1 MPKLRFFRVLLHV
14 FSGVF
19 TCGLVFPF
27 IGAEKRSAFVKHWS
41 FGLLRICKVRV
52 QFIDRSGGQ
61 IADHAMIVA
70 NHVSWLDIFVINS
83 WQACHFVAKSDIR
96 SWPIAGWLS
105 ARAGTIFLARGKQR
119 EVRRVYEG
127 LVHQLQENKRIAFF
141 PEGTTGA
148 QGEVLAFHANLFE
161 AAIEAQVPI
170 LPFAIRYVDQDGRLH
185 EAVDFVG
192 EMSFGESMKLI
203 LRAGEITAELIQ
215 LPHIPTEGAHRREV
229 AIAARQQVADGLG
242 VCAIKTAPDAPRS
255 ELAPPAC
262 LPSVQR

>member
-1 MPKLRFFRVLLHV
+1 MPKLRFCRVLLHV

-19 TCGLVFPF
+19 TCGVIFPF
-27 IGAEKRSAFVKHWS
+27 IGAQKRSAFVKHWS
-41 FGLLRICKVRV
+41 SDFLRLCKVRV
-52 QFIDRSGGQ
+52 QLIDRSGGQ
-61 IADHAMIVA
+61 IADHALIVA

-105 ARAGTIFLARGKQR
+105 AQAGTIFLARGKQR

-127 LVHQLQENKRIAFF
+127 LVQQLQENKRIAFF

-161 AAIEAQVPI
+161 AAIEARVPI
-170 LPFAIRYVDQDGRLH
+170 LPFAIRYIDPDGSLH
-185 EAVDFVG
+185 GAVDFVG
-192 EMSFGESMKLI
+192 EMSFGESMKYI

-215 LPHIPTEGAHRREV
+215 LPSIPTEGAHRREV
-229 AIAARQQVADGLG
+229 AQVARESVAAGLG
-242 VCAIKTAPDAPRS
+242 VTTNG
-255 ELAPPAC
+255 
-262 LPSVQR
+262 V